1 MGPPVSGGALMV
13 TQPIH
18 MPVPT
23 LPRPRPTAIRQDQQ
37 MCAANPFVYA
47 MLDMPLSRL
56 EHRNP
61 LEWLASLAFHVV
73 FLGALLAAPL
83 YFTDAIDMKAF
94 TQTFLVGPPP
104 PAPPP
109 PAAAIARPIVHTNA
123 VRLLR
128 GGQLMAPTVIP
139 RTIAIIKEEALPP
152 DTGLGV
158 PGGVIG
164 GIPGGQVGG
173 VLGGIL
179 GATGK
184 SIAESVVPPP
194 PPMKRIVR
202 VGGRISPPRPIST
215 PPPTYPPIARA
226 ARAQGEVIIDAIID
240 EHGEVTEARAISGPG
255 LLIPAA
261 LAAVSK
267 WTYQPTL
274 LNGEP
279 VSVQMHVIVNFMID

>member
-1 MGPPVSGGALMV
+1 MV
-13 TQPIH
+13 TQPLH

-23 LPRPRPTAIRQDQQ
+23 LPHRRPTAIREEQH
-37 MCAANPFVYA
+37 ARAGNPFVGA

-56 EHRNP
+56 ERRNP
-61 LEWLASLAFHVV
+61 LEWLASLAFHVI
-73 FLGALLAAPL
+73 FLGALIVAPL
-83 YFTDAIDMKAF
+83 YFTDAIDMRAF

-109 PAAAIARPIVHTNA
+109 PAAAIARPVVRTSA

-128 GGQLMAPTVIP
+128 GGQLMAPSVIP

-152 DTGLGV
+152 DPGLGV

-164 GIPGGQVGG
+164 GIPGGQIGG

-179 GATGK
+179 GGTGRSMAE
-184 SIAESVVPPP
+184 SIAVPP
-194 PPMKRIVR
+194 PPMKRVVR
-202 VGGRISPPRPIST
+202 VGGRISPPRAIST
-215 PPPTYPPIARA
+215 PPPIYPPIARA
-226 ARAQGEVIIDAIID
+226 AHAQGEVVIDAIID
-240 EHGEVTEARAISGPG
+240 EHGEVTEARAISGHG

-279 VSVQMHVIVNFMID
+279 VSVQMHVIVTFTID